1 MAEDKVKADA
11 PDFEETG
18 ADDGLIGEYGAEG
31 VSKIRMNELVNEYLK
46 AQNLAVLESGMME
59 DALHRYIDKDDTDAI
74 RE

>member
-11 PDFEETG
+11 PDFEEPG